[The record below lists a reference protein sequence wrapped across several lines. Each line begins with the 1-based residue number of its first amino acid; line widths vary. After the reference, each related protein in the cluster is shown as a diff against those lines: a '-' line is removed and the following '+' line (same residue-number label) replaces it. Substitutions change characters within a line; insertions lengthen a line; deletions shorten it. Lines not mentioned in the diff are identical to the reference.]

1 MSGLSLTEIQYLH
14 DLLVADSLANGEGA
28 SKLAI
33 FDKLDALEFADH
45 TPVYKTGDLVSVEGY
60 KGRVFY
66 IDCARYIEET
76 SKEAVF
82 NFIEYDLYDAIN
94 GECLEAFEADMTL
107 LASALVAED
116 YLADFNLE
124 DYPPARSTVYLIN
137 YETEAANMAAKEQP
151 KTPRQLSAIEAEKRK
166 QERKDAAERVDI
178 LLDTYNSYKSSFEM
192 TGDES
197 LKAKMDEVMAQL
209 AGEGADRR

>member
-1 MSGLSLTEIQYLH
+1 MSGLSLTEIQYLR
-14 DLLVADSLANGEGA
+14 DLLVADSLANGEGVA
-28 SKLAI
+28 KLAI

-94 GECLEAFEADMTL
+94 GEWLEAFEADMTL
-107 LASALVAED
+107 VASALVAED
-116 YLADFNLE
+116 FLADFNLE

-137 YETEAANMAAKEQP
+137 YETEAEEMAAKEQP

-166 QERKDAAERVDI
+166 QERKEAAERVDI
-178 LLDTYNSYKSSFEM
+178 LLDTYNSYKASFEM
-192 TGDES
+192 TGEES
-197 LKAKMDEVMAQL
+197 LKAKMDEVMAKLKGVEQS
-209 AGEGADRR
+209 

>member
-1 MSGLSLTEIQYLH
+1 MSGLSLTEIQYLR
-14 DLLVADSLANGEGA
+14 DLLVADSLANGDGA
-28 SKLAI
+28 AKLAI

-45 TPVYKTGDLVSVEGY
+45 EPTYKTGDLVSVEGY

-94 GECLEAFEADMTL
+94 GEWLEAFEADMTL
-107 LASALVAED
+107 LANALVAED

-137 YETEAANMAAKEQP
+137 YETEADDMAAKEQP
-151 KTPRQLSAIEAEKRK
+151 IMSRVQKRK
-166 QERKDAAERVDI
+166 QERKDASAQTDN
-178 LLDTYNSYKSSFEM
+178 LLDIYNWNKAQYEK
-192 TGDES
+192 TGE
-197 LKAKMDEVMAQL
+197 LVFKAKMDETMAQL
-209 AGEGADRR
+209 AGEGADRQ

>member
-1 MSGLSLTEIQYLH
+1 MSGLSLTEIQYLR

-28 SKLAI
+28 AKLAI

-45 TPVYKTGDLVSVEGY
+45 TPAYKTGDLVAVGGY
-60 KGRVFY
+60 EGRVFY

-94 GECLEAFEADMTL
+94 GEWLEAFEADMTL
-107 LASALVAED
+107 LANALVAED

-137 YETEAANMAAKEQP
+137 YETEAVDMAAKEQP
-151 KTPRQLSAIEAEKRK
+151 IMSRVQKRK
-166 QERKDAAERVDI
+166 QERKQAAERVDI
-178 LLDTYNSYKSSFEM
+178 LLDTYNSYKASFEM

-209 AGEGADRR
+209 KGDEQS

>member
-1 MSGLSLTEIQYLH
+1 MSGLSLTEIQYLR
-14 DLLVADSLANGEGA
+14 DLLVADSLANGDGIA
-28 SKLAI
+28 KLSI

-45 TPVYKTGDLVSVEGY
+45 EPSYKTGDLVAVEGY

-66 IDCARYIEET
+66 VDCARYIEET
-76 SKEAVF
+76 SKEVVF

-94 GECLEAFEADMTL
+94 GEWLEAFEADMTL
-107 LASALVAED
+107 LANALVAED

-137 YETEAANMAAKEQP
+137 YETEADDMEAKEQP

-166 QERKDAAERVDI
+166 QERKVAAAQTDN
-178 LLDTYNSYKSSFEM
+178 LLDIYNWNKAQYEK
-192 TGDES
+192 TGEVTF
-197 LKAKMDEVMAQL
+197 KAKMDETMAQL
-209 AGEGADRR
+209 AGEGAERR

>member
-1 MSGLSLTEIQYLH
+1 MSGLSLTEIQYLR

-28 SKLAI
+28 AKLAI

-45 TPVYKTGDLVSVEGY
+45 KPAYKTGDLVSVEGY

-76 SKEAVF
+76 SKEVVF

-94 GECLEAFEADMTL
+94 GEWLEAFEADMTL
-107 LASALVAED
+107 LANVLVAED

-137 YETEAANMAAKEQP
+137 YETEADEMAAKEQP

-166 QERKDAAERVDI
+166 QERKEAAERVDI
-178 LLDTYNSYKSSFEM
+178 LLDTYNSYKASFEM
-192 TGDES
+192 TGDAS
-197 LKAKMDEVMAQL
+197 LKTKMDEVMAKLKGVEQS
-209 AGEGADRR
+209 

>member
-1 MSGLSLTEIQYLH
+1 MSGLSLTEIQYLR

-28 SKLAI
+28 AKLAI

-45 TPVYKTGDLVSVEGY
+45 KPAYKTGDLVSVEGY

-66 IDCARYIEET
+66 VDCARYIEET

-94 GECLEAFEADMTL
+94 GEWLEAFEADMTL
-107 LASALVAED
+107 LANALVAED
-116 YLADFNLE
+116 YLADFNIE

-137 YETEAANMAAKEQP
+137 YETEADDMAAKEQP
-151 KTPRQLSAIEAEKRK
+151 IMSRVQKRK
-166 QERKDAAERVDI
+166 QERKDAAAQTDN
-178 LLDTYNSYKSSFEM
+178 LLDIYNWNKAQYEK
-192 TGDES
+192 TGDVTF
-197 LKAKMDEVMAQL
+197 KAKMDETMAQL
-209 AGEGADRR
+209 AGEGADRQ

>member
-1 MSGLSLTEIQYLH
+1 MSGLSLTEIQYLR
-14 DLLVADSLANGEGA
+14 DLLVADSSANGEGA
-28 SKLAI
+28 DKLAI

-45 TPVYKTGDLVSVEGY
+45 TPAYKTGDLVSVGGY
-60 KGRVFY
+60 EGRVFY

-94 GECLEAFEADMTL
+94 GEWLEAFEADMTL
-107 LASALVAED
+107 LANALVAED

-137 YETEAANMAAKEQP
+137 YETEADDMAAKEQP
-151 KTPRQLSAIEAEKRK
+151 KTPRQISAIEAEKRK
-166 QERKDAAERVDI
+166 QERKEAAAQTDN
-178 LLDTYNSYKSSFEM
+178 LLDIYNWNKAQYEK
-192 TGDES
+192 TGEVTF
-197 LKAKMDEVMAQL
+197 KAKMDETMAQL
-209 AGEGADRR
+209 AGEGAERR

>member
-1 MSGLSLTEIQYLH
+1 MSGLSLTEIQYLR

-28 SKLAI
+28 AKLAI

-45 TPVYKTGDLVSVEGY
+45 KPAYKTGDLVSVEGY

-66 IDCARYIEET
+66 VDCARYIEET

-94 GECLEAFEADMTL
+94 GEWLEAFEADMTL
-107 LASALVAED
+107 LANALVAED
-116 YLADFNLE
+116 YLADFNNE

-137 YETEAANMAAKEQP
+137 YETEADDMAAKEQP
-151 KTPRQLSAIEAEKRK
+151 IMSRVQKRK
-166 QERKDAAERVDI
+166 QERKDAAAQTDN
-178 LLDTYNSYKSSFEM
+178 LLDIYNWNKAQYEK
-192 TGDES
+192 TGDVTF
-197 LKAKMDEVMAQL
+197 KAKMDETMAQL
-209 AGEGADRR
+209 AGEGADRQ

>member
-1 MSGLSLTEIQYLH
+1 MSGLSITEIQYLR

-28 SKLAI
+28 AKYTIL
-33 FDKLDALEFADH
+33 DKLDALEFADH
-45 TPVYKTGDLVSVEGY
+45 EPVYKTGDLVSVEGY

-66 IDCARYIEET
+66 VDCARYIEET

-94 GECLEAFEADMTL
+94 GEWLEAFEADMVL
-107 LASALVAED
+107 IADAFVAED
-116 YLADFNLE
+116 FLADFNLE

-137 YETEAANMAAKEQP
+137 YETEAANMSAKEQP

-166 QERKDAAERVDI
+166 QERKEAAVQTDN
-178 LLDTYNSYKSSFEM
+178 LLDIYNWNKAQYEK

-197 LKAKMDEVMAQL
+197 LKAKMDEVMTQL
-209 AGEGADRR
+209 KGVEQS

>member
-1 MSGLSLTEIQYLH
+1 MSGLSLTEIQYLR
-14 DLLVADSLANGEGA
+14 DLLVADSLANGDGVA
-28 SKLAI
+28 KLAI

-66 IDCARYIEET
+66 VDCARYIEET
-76 SKEAVF
+76 SKEVVF
-82 NFIEYDLYDAIN
+82 NYIEYDLYDAIN
-94 GECLEAFEADMTL
+94 GEWLEAFESDMTL
-107 LASALVAED
+107 VASALVAED
-116 YLADFNLE
+116 FLADFNLE

-137 YETEAANMAAKEQP
+137 YETEADDMAAKEQP

-166 QERKDAAERVDI
+166 QERKEAAVQTDN
-178 LLDTYNSYKSSFEM
+178 LLDIYNWNKAQFEK

-197 LKAKMDEVMAQL
+197 YKAKMDSTMAQL
-209 AGEGADRR
+209 KGVEQS

>member
-1 MSGLSLTEIQYLH
+1 MSGLSLTEIQYLR
-14 DLLVADSLANGEGA
+14 DLLVADSLANVDCA
-28 SKLAI
+28 AKLAI

-45 TPVYKTGDLVSVEGY
+45 EPAYKTGDLVSVEGY

-66 IDCARYIEET
+66 VDCARYIEET

-94 GECLEAFEADMTL
+94 GEWLEAFEADMVL
-107 LASALVAED
+107 IANALVAED
-116 YLADFNLE
+116 FLADFNLE

-137 YETEAANMAAKEQP
+137 YETEAVDVASREQP

-166 QERKDAAERVDI
+166 QERKDAAAQTDN
-178 LLDTYNSYKSSFEM
+178 LLDIYNWNKAQFDK
-192 TGDES
+192 TGDETF
-197 LKAKMDEVMAQL
+197 KAKMDATMAQL
-209 AGEGADRR
+209 TGEGAERR

>member
-1 MSGLSLTEIQYLH
+1 MSGLSLTEIQYLR

-28 SKLAI
+28 AKLAI

-45 TPVYKTGDLVSVEGY
+45 TPAYKTGDLVSVGGY
-60 KGRVFY
+60 EGRVFY

-94 GECLEAFEADMTL
+94 GEWLEAFEADTTL
-107 LASALVAED
+107 VANALVAED
-116 YLADFNLE
+116 FLADFNHE

-137 YETEAANMAAKEQP
+137 YETEAVDMAAKEQP
-151 KTPRQLSAIEAEKRK
+151 IMSRVQKRK
-166 QERKDAAERVDI
+166 QERKDEAEQTDN
-178 LLDTYNSYKSSFEM
+178 LLDIYNWNKAQYEK
-192 TGDES
+192 TGDEAF
-197 LKAKMDEVMAQL
+197 KKEMDATMAQL
-209 AGEGADRR
+209 TGEGADRR

>member
-1 MSGLSLTEIQYLH
+1 MSGLSLTEIQYLR

-28 SKLAI
+28 AKYAI
-33 FDKLDALEFADH
+33 LDKLDALEFADNE
-45 TPVYKTGDLVSVEGY
+45 PAYKTGDLVSVEGY

-94 GECLEAFEADMTL
+94 GEWLEAFESDMRLIAD
-107 LASALVAED
+107 AVVAED
-116 YLADFNLE
+116 FLADFNLE

-137 YETEAANMAAKEQP
+137 YETEATDMAEKEQP

-178 LLDTYNSYKSSFEM
+178 LLDTYNSYKASFEM

-197 LKAKMDEVMAQL
+197 LKSKMDEVMAQL
-209 AGEGADRR
+209 TGEGAERR

>member
-1 MSGLSLTEIQYLH
+1 MSGLSLTEIQYLR

-28 SKLAI
+28 AKLAI

-45 TPVYKTGDLVSVEGY
+45 TPAYKTGDLVSVGGY
-60 KGRVFY
+60 EGRVFY

-94 GECLEAFEADMTL
+94 GEWLEAFEADMTL
-107 LASALVAED
+107 LANALVAED
-116 YLADFNLE
+116 FLVDFNLE

-137 YETEAANMAAKEQP
+137 YETEAEEMAAKEKPIMSRVQ
-151 KTPRQLSAIEAEKRK
+151 KRK
-166 QERKDAAERVDI
+166 QERKDATEQTDN
-178 LLDTYNSYKSSFEM
+178 LLDIYNWYKAQYEK
-192 TGDES
+192 TGE
-197 LKAKMDEVMAQL
+197 LTFKAKMDETMARL
-209 AGEGADRR
+209 TVEGAERR

>member
-1 MSGLSLTEIQYLH
+1 MSGLSLTEIQYLR
-14 DLLVADSLANGEGA
+14 DLLVADSLANGDGVA
-28 SKLAI
+28 KLAI

-45 TPVYKTGDLVSVEGY
+45 EPVYKTGDLVSVEGY

-82 NFIEYDLYDAIN
+82 NYIEYDLYDAIN
-94 GECLEAFEADMTL
+94 GEWLEAFESDMTL
-107 LASALVAED
+107 VASALVAED

-137 YETEAANMAAKEQP
+137 YETEAADMAAKEQP

-166 QERKDAAERVDI
+166 QERKEAAERVDI
-178 LLDTYNSYKSSFEM
+178 LLDTYNSYKASFEM

-197 LKAKMDEVMAQL
+197 LKAKMDDVMAKL
-209 AGEGADRR
+209 AGEGAERR

>member
-1 MSGLSLTEIQYLH
+1 MSGLSLTEIQYLR

-28 SKLAI
+28 AKLAI

-94 GECLEAFEADMTL
+94 GEWLEAFEADMTL

-137 YETEAANMAAKEQP
+137 YETEAEEMAAKEQP

>member
-1 MSGLSLTEIQYLH
+1 MSGLSLTEIQYLR
-14 DLLVADSLANGEGA
+14 DLLVADSLANGDGTA
-28 SKLAI
+28 KLAI

-45 TPVYKTGDLVSVEGY
+45 TPAYKTGDLFSVEGY

-66 IDCARYIEET
+66 VDCARYIEET

-94 GECLEAFEADMTL
+94 GEWIEAFEADMVL
-107 LASALVAED
+107 IADALVAED
-116 YLADFNLE
+116 YLADFDLE

-137 YETEAANMAAKEQP
+137 YETEAADVAAKEQP

-166 QERKDAAERVDI
+166 QERKEAAAQTDN
-178 LLDTYNSYKSSFEM
+178 LLDIYNWNKAQYDKTGELAFE
-192 TGDES
+192 
-197 LKAKMDEVMAQL
+197 AKMDEVMTQL

>member
-1 MSGLSLTEIQYLH
+1 MSGLSLTEIQYLR

-28 SKLAI
+28 AKLAI

-45 TPVYKTGDLVSVEGY
+45 EPAYKTGDLVAVEGY

-66 IDCARYIEET
+66 VDCTRYIEET

-94 GECLEAFEADMTL
+94 GEWLEAFEADMTL
-107 LASALVAED
+107 LASAFVAED
-116 YLADFNLE
+116 FLADFNLE

-137 YETEAANMAAKEQP
+137 YETEAEEMAAKEQP
-151 KTPRQLSAIEAEKRK
+151 IMSRLQKRK
-166 QERKDAAERVDI
+166 QERKDATEQTDN
-178 LLDTYNSYKSSFEM
+178 LLDIYNWYKAQYEK
-192 TGDES
+192 TGE
-197 LKAKMDEVMAQL
+197 LTFKAKMDETMARL
-209 AGEGADRR
+209 TVEGAERR

>member
-1 MSGLSLTEIQYLH
+1 MSGLSLTEIQYLR
-14 DLLVADSLANGEGA
+14 DLLVADSLANGEGVA
-28 SKLAI
+28 KLAI

-45 TPVYKTGDLVSVEGY
+45 KPAYKTGDLVAVEGY

-66 IDCARYIEET
+66 VDCARYIEET

-94 GECLEAFEADMTL
+94 GEWLEAFEADMTL
-107 LASALVAED
+107 LANALVAED

-137 YETEAANMAAKEQP
+137 YETEAEEMAAKEQP
-151 KTPRQLSAIEAEKRK
+151 LMSRVQKRK
-166 QERKDAAERVDI
+166 QERKESAAQTDN
-178 LLDTYNSYKSSFEM
+178 LLDIYNWNKAQYEK
-192 TGDES
+192 TGDEAF
-197 LKAKMDEVMAQL
+197 KKEMDATMAQL
-209 AGEGADRR
+209 TGEGADRR

>member
-1 MSGLSLTEIQYLH
+1 MSGLSLTEIQYLR
-14 DLLVADSLANGEGA
+14 DLLVADTLANGEGPV
-28 SKLAI
+28 KFAI
-33 FDKLDALEFADH
+33 LDKLDALEFADH
-45 TPVYKTGDLVSVEGY
+45 EPAYKTGDLVSVEGY

-66 IDCARYIEET
+66 VDCARYIEET

-82 NFIEYDLYDAIN
+82 NYIEYDLYDAIN
-94 GECLEAFEADMTL
+94 GEWLEAFESDMTL
-107 LASALVAED
+107 VASELVAED

-137 YETEAANMAAKEQP
+137 YETEAADMAAKEQP

-166 QERKDAAERVDI
+166 QERKDAAAHTDNQLDI
-178 LLDTYNSYKSSFEM
+178 YNWNKTQFEK

-197 LKAKMDEVMAQL
+197 YKEKMDATMAQL
-209 AGEGADRR
+209 KGEGADRR

>member
-1 MSGLSLTEIQYLH
+1 MSGLSLTEIQYLR
-14 DLLVADSLANGEGA
+14 DLLVADSLANGESPA
-28 SKLAI
+28 KYAI
-33 FDKLDALEFADH
+33 LDKLDALEFADH
-45 TPVYKTGDLVSVEGY
+45 EPAYKTGDLVSVEGY

-94 GECLEAFEADMTL
+94 GEWLEAFEADMML
-107 LASALVAED
+107 LANALVAED
-116 YLADFNLE
+116 FLADFNLE

-137 YETEAANMAAKEQP
+137 YETEAEEMAAKEQP

-166 QERKDAAERVDI
+166 QERKEAAERVDI
-178 LLDTYNSYKSSFEM
+178 LLDTYNSYKASFEM

-197 LKAKMDEVMAQL
+197 LKAKMDEVMAKLKGVEQS
-209 AGEGADRR
+209 

>member
-1 MSGLSLTEIQYLH
+1 MSGLSLTEIQYLR
-14 DLLVADSLANGEGA
+14 DLLVADSLVNGDGA
-28 SKLAI
+28 AKLAI

-66 IDCARYIEET
+66 VDCARYIEET

-82 NFIEYDLYDAIN
+82 NYIEYDLYDAIN
-94 GECLEAFEADMTL
+94 GEWLEAFESDMAL
-107 LASALVAED
+107 VASALVAED
-116 YLADFNLE
+116 FLADFNLE

-137 YETEAANMAAKEQP
+137 YETEAADMAAKEQP

-166 QERKDAAERVDI
+166 QERKEAAERVDI
-178 LLDTYNSYKSSFEM
+178 LLDTYNSYKASFEM
-192 TGDES
+192 AGDES
-197 LKAKMDEVMAQL
+197 LKTKMDDVL
-209 AGEGADRR
+209 AKLKGVEAL

>member
-1 MSGLSLTEIQYLH
+1 MSGLSLTEIQYLR
-14 DLLVADSLANGEGA
+14 DLLVADSLANGDGTA
-28 SKLAI
+28 KLAI

-45 TPVYKTGDLVSVEGY
+45 TPAYKTGDLVSVEGY
-60 KGRVFY
+60 EGRVFY

-94 GECLEAFEADMTL
+94 GEWLEAFEAD
-107 LASALVAED
+107 LALIADALVAED

-137 YETEAANMAAKEQP
+137 YETEAATMAAKEQP

-166 QERKDAAERVDI
+166 QERKEAAERIDI
-178 LLDTYNSYKSSFEM
+178 LLDTYNSYKASFEM

-197 LKAKMDEVMAQL
+197 LQAKMDEVMAQL
-209 AGEGADRR
+209 KGAEQS